1 MIPCRARTV
10 NTSPTLPNNFRLFLL
25 VFACICLFHWLFV
38 LLSFAMCKLNAY
50 LCGVVGEKSG
60 NERAL
65 GLLYLKIAKLTNN
78 EKKTYYALM
87 SYILIRYTGKARL
100 YGLFSLGVWRCLKY
114 LNLYSPRFFYAV
126 K

>member
-1 MIPCRARTV
+1 MDIDELRCIGNVEIIYPSRNKKFVMKTYIANKV
-10 NTSPTLPNNFRLFLL
+10 NGNPLDLDDNYSYWLP
-25 VFACICLFHWLFV
+25 I
-38 LLSFAMCKLNAY
+38 S
-50 LCGVVGEKSG
+50 E
-60 NERAL
+60 
-65 GLLYLKIAKLTNN
+65 LTNN

>member
-1 MIPCRARTV
+1 MY
-10 NTSPTLPNNFRLFLL
+10 LL
-25 VFACICLFHWLFV
+25 VVLAICTPFV
-38 LLSFAMCKLNAY
+38 CVMLINSY
-50 LCGVVGEKSG
+50 LCAVAGEKSG
-60 NERAL
+60 NEGKAL
-65 GLLYLKIAKLTNN
+65 GLLYLKIAQLTNN

-126 K
+126 KITLTSGGGYKGIKNR